1 MPAEY
6 RKEFDYISR
15 DYMIVFA
22 FKEGAY
28 ATFFLLWGMLFLL
41 GGVLLVAAPLTDLD
55 VRLLGIV
62 TWSFGI
68 TYLLQTISKVFSIS
82 LCS

>member
-15 DYMIVFA
+15 DHMIVFA

-41 GGVLLVAAPLTDLD
+41 GGVLLVAAPLTDLN